1 MSNQTTL
8 SIIKPDAVKA
18 GHADA
23 INTMIESAGLKILQ
37 SREISLT
44 KEQAQDFYEVHSD
57 KPFYDDLCGFMTSG
71 RILVQI
77 LEGENAV
84 ELYRKVMGATN
95 PEEAEENTI
104 RKKFATSIQEN
115 AVHGSDSEENAGA
128 ELRFFFHMR
137 YDDRPLKMQFKCYDP
152 I

>member
-1 MSNQTTL
+1 MPNQKTL

-18 GHADA
+18 GNVDE
-23 INTMIESAGLKILQ
+23 INLVIENSGLKIL
-37 SREISLT
+37 EK
-44 KEQAQDFYEVHSD
+44 KELKLSKEEAQQFYAVHSD
-57 KPFYDDLCGFMTSG
+57 KPFYKELCEFMTSG
-71 RILVQI
+71 PIIVQM
-77 LEGENAV
+77 LEGENAI

-115 AVHGSDSEENAGA
+115 AVHGSDSEDNALK
-128 ELRFFFHMR
+128 ELNFFFK
-137 YDDRPLKMQFKCYDP
+137 D